1 MAEAGYPAAREY
13 AEEEGHNCSA
23 TSFCCPSGQWPELF
37 LLKSHR
43 STSVPWCKR
52 DTAYCYWLL
61 LSCCGYVVMHQYTDK
76 SAKERK
82 TGRWTENIILI
93 ICGGDG
99 WRGDICCI
107 CHGIMILNTD
117 YCSGVFLSA
126 EWFCIRLQNG
136 ILKIQLWNLPGLISG
151 TAVFTDT
158 PGKMGLLAV
167 YTGTVFILSLPL
179 SMIYILSVIIKRL
192 SVR

>member
-23 TSFCCPSGQWPELF
+23 TSFCCPSGQWPGLF

-99 WRGDICCI
+99 WREDICCI

-151 TAVFTDT
+151 TAFFADT